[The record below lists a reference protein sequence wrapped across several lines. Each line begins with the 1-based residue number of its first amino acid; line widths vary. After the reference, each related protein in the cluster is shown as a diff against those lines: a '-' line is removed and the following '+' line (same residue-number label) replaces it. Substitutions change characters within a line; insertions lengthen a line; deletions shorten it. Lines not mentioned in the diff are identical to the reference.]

1 MEHRG
6 QPAASANVWNMRSRE
21 GVLAKATQQLTAHPY
36 LPWKPETP
44 LPTLQLLPTAGLSAP
59 RPQWPQLRALISL
72 LSLFPPVQEGR
83 MRRDRENVALRASG
97 IHVEV
102 PGPEGLSSWGRAGAG
117 KGPPE
122 PQDPGLCSLS
132 PPLGLCKCCLEPP
145 PKAHSSPSSVGY
157 YFFAAIM
164 TM

>member
-6 QPAASANVWNMRSRE
+6 QPAASANVWNVRSRE
-21 GVLAKATQQLTAHPY
+21 GVLAKTMQQLTAHPY

-83 MRRDRENVALRASG
+83 MRRDTENVALGASG

-102 PGPEGLSSWGRAGAG
+102 PGPEGLSSWGRAEAG

-132 PPLGLCKCCLEPP
+132 PPLGLCKLCLEPP
-145 PKAHSSPSSVGY
+145 PKAHYSPSSVGY